1 MSSHAPIGRE
11 RVRSV
16 LIWAWPVLLTSV
28 GVVLAIDEVARRG
41 TPIGEA
47 VPELTLALVFSYLG
61 TLIAVRQAGN
71 RIAWLLLGVGL
82 GIFVT
87 GATAPNPDSGSF
99 LTWVALVL
107 ENWVGL
113 NLILFPLVLIPYLF
127 PTGQYFTS
135 RQAWV
140 GRLGLLAGALNFL
153 AAVLVGEIGP
163 AFAAGEDY
171 WSISSPVGFL
181 PSEVLDVVLTVWG
194 LALVV
199 VAFGGLWSLMYRYR
213 SASAEVRAQIRWML
227 FASLLVAIG
236 FVLLITMDTDNTFAG
251 ALVSLTFVSVPVAI
265 TIAIT
270 RFRLYEIDRIISRTI
285 SYAFVVALLVGVY
298 FGGVALVTS
307 LLPTQNSI
315 AVAASTLSVAALF
328 NPVRRRVQGVVD
340 RRFNRSRYDQ
350 VQLTDAFSSRL
361 QEQVEGDSEQVE
373 KELVEAVVA
382 ALAPEAIGVW
392 VADRPGGR

>member
-1 MSSHAPIGRE
+1 MSSHPTINLQQ
-11 RVRSV
+11 VRSV
-16 LIWAWPVLLTSV
+16 LIWAWPILLTSV
-28 GVVLAIDEVARRG
+28 GVVLALDDVFRRG
-41 TPIGEA
+41 TPTGEV
-47 VPELTLALVFSYLG
+47 VPGLTLGLVFTYLG

-71 RIAWLLLGVGL
+71 RIALLLLGVGL
-82 GIFVT
+82 GILIT

-127 PTGQYFTS
+127 PTGQYLTS

-153 AAVLVGEIGP
+153 AAVLVEEIGP
-163 AFAAGEDY
+163 AFAAEEDY

-181 PSEVLDVVLTVWG
+181 PSEVLDIVLTAWG

-213 SASAEVRAQIRWML
+213 RSTAEVRAQIRWML
-227 FASLLVAIG
+227 LASLLVAIG
-236 FVLLITMDTDNTFAG
+236 FVLIVVMDPENTLAG
-251 ALVSLTFVSVPVAI
+251 VFVSLTFASVPVAI

-315 AVAASTLSVAALF
+315 AVAASTLAVATLF
-328 NPVRRRVQGVVD
+328 NPVRRRVQSFVD

-350 VQLTDAFSSRL
+350 IQLTEAFSSRL
-361 QEQVEGDSEQVE
+361 QEQVEVDSEQVE
-373 KELVEAVVA
+373 NELVEAVVA